1 MLVGDIVMAM
11 REAITDLPQ
20 LLPPPDNI
28 SGFTAIALQA
38 LVPVLGPGTYFVVI
52 TFTTPWGETLPC
64 AEFQVT
70 IALPLNT
77 FQVGPLT
84 ISGFSASNPTV
95 TGVNVYVGN
104 ASGNEVQ
111 QYSFP
116 GSGIGSTVLLLSTTP
131 VAYQTPPTRN
141 TAYLPDTNGDAV
153 SSASMFRW
161 ICDAL
166 KLASQICGGL
176 LDYSGIGSITGQ
188 PQYIIPQQ
196 WRKVSACWY
205 DGYPLDM
212 DDAGNYFRRN
222 AITASVLSS
231 VALSLAT
238 DRMMLEV
245 WPQPSRTAAQTTLA
259 APLNIGDTQATLTS
273 TAGFLLTNGF
283 AQIGK
288 EIVSYSGIAGAVLT
302 NLVRGLSGT
311 VAASVA
317 AGQPVN
323 ELNLFWQGWR
333 LYAPTFAPGS
343 SLQTIPVPIGWETM
357 LPQYGLA
364 RMKLAEQNVPEYE
377 KLKGMFMKDLAD
389 WFKSNKVVVGPKQ
402 VPGGWQGANVLET
415 WGSGQGGGFV
425 IP

>member
-1 MLVGDIVMAM
+1 MLVGDIVQAI
-11 REAITDLPQ
+11 REAITDQ
-20 LLPPPDNI
+20 AQTLPPPDN
-28 SGFTAIALQA
+28 TPTVAQQQA
-38 LVPVLGPGTYFVVI
+38 LTAVLPPGTYFVVV

-70 IALPLNT
+70 ITLPNNT
-77 FQVGPLT
+77 FQVGPLA
-84 ISGFSASNPTV
+84 ISGFTASNPSV
-95 TGVNVYVGN
+95 TGVNVYIGN
-104 ASGNEVQ
+104 AAGNEVQ
-111 QYSFP
+111 QYSFS

-131 VAYQTPPTRN
+131 VIYQAPPTRN
-141 TAYLPDTNGDAV
+141 TAYLPDSNGDAV
-153 SSASMFRW
+153 SAATMFRW
-161 ICDAL
+161 VCDAL

-196 WRKVSACWY
+196 WRKVSSCWY

-245 WPQPSRTAAQTTLA
+245 WPQPSRTAAITTLA
-259 APLNIGDTQATLTS
+259 APFNIGDLQATLTS
-273 TAGFLLTNGF
+273 TSQFLLTNGF
-283 AQIGK
+283 AKIGN
-288 EIVSYSGIAGAVLT
+288 EIVSYSGISGNVLT
-302 NLVRGLSGT
+302 NLVRALSGT

-317 AGQPVN
+317 AGQPAL

-343 SLQTIPVPIGWETM
+343 ALQVIPVPVGWETM

-364 RMKLAEQNVPEYE
+364 RMKLAEQNVAEYE
-377 KLKGMFMKDLAD
+377 KLKGMFTKDMSD
-389 WFKSNKVVVGPKQ
+389 WFRSTKVVVGPKQ
-402 VPGGWQGANVLET
+402 VPGGWVGANTLET
-415 WGSGQGGGFV
+415 AGGGEGGGFV